1 MQCHTDL
8 DFFLFQSF
16 VYWTVWG
23 QTSKIMRARLDGTEE
38 TVLIREGIPIPNAL
52 ALDESNKRLFWAG
65 TDERKYG
72 IIESVSLDGLNRNV
86 TIYSQGYHPFS
97 LDICEG
103 FVYWADWGKNAVLRI
118 SSNGDREE
126 MVITGLKKPMGVNI
140 FLERTVEGNQGRT
153 FKEIYLLTIDW
164 VGTGLRLLMCCCIL
178 LKD

>member
-1 MQCHTDL
+1 
-8 DFFLFQSF
+8 
-16 VYWTVWG
+16 
-23 QTSKIMRARLDGTEE
+23 MRARLDGTEE

-86 TIYSQGYHPFS
+86 TFYSQGYHPYS
-97 LDICEG
+97 LDIYEG

-126 MVITGLKKPMGVNI
+126 MVITGLKKPMGVKI

-153 FKEIYLLTIDW
+153 LKEIYLLTIDW
-164 VGTGLRLLMCCCIL
+164 VGTGLMLLMCCCIL

>member
-1 MQCHTDL
+1 
-8 DFFLFQSF
+8 
-16 VYWTVWG
+16 
-23 QTSKIMRARLDGTEE
+23 MRARLDGTEE

-86 TIYSQGYHPFS
+86 TFYSQGYHPFS
-97 LDICEG
+97 LDIYEG

-126 MVITGLKKPMGVNI
+126 MVITGLKKPMGVKI

-153 FKEIYLLTIDW
+153 LKEIYLLTIDW
-164 VGTGLRLLMCCCIL
+164 VGTGLMLLMCCCIL

>member
-1 MQCHTDL
+1 
-8 DFFLFQSF
+8 
-16 VYWTVWG
+16 
-23 QTSKIMRARLDGTEE
+23 MRARLDGTEE

-65 TDERKYG
+65 TDERKYE

-97 LDICEG
+97 LDIYEG

-126 MVITGLKKPMGVNI
+126 MVITGLKKPMGVKI

-153 FKEIYLLTIDW
+153 LKEIYLLTIDW
-164 VGTGLRLLMCCCIL
+164 VGTGLMLLMCCCIL

>member
-1 MQCHTDL
+1 
-8 DFFLFQSF
+8 
-16 VYWTVWG
+16 
-23 QTSKIMRARLDGTEE
+23 MRARLDGTEE
-38 TVLIREGIPIPNAL
+38 TVLIREGIPFPNAL

-72 IIESVSLDGLNRNV
+72 IIESVSLNGLNRNV
-86 TIYSQGYHPFS
+86 TFYSQGYHPFS
-97 LDICEG
+97 LDIYEG

-118 SSNGDREE
+118 SSNGDGKQ
-126 MVITGLKKPMGVNI
+126 MVFARLKKPMGVKI

-164 VGTGLRLLMCCCIL
+164 VGTGLRLFMCCIL